1 MINQL
6 THLYTGKPDT
16 FDDRLKQARQPKTR
30 PPLTPHER
38 NMVELRLI
46 LEGRK

>member
-1 MINQL
+1 LIDQL

-16 FDDRLKQARQPKTR
+16 FDDRLKQARQPTTR
-30 PPLTPHER
+30 QALTPYER

>member
-1 MINQL
+1 MIDQL

-16 FDDRLKQARQPKTR
+16 FDDRLKQARQPATR
-30 PPLTPHER
+30 QALSAHEK

-46 LEGRK
+46 LGGRK